1 MSAKLAGRLPDY
13 PDNGLERIAHKLVN
27 APEDVIVAVVRLD
40 TKSLTTDV
48 TTGHIVPTA
57 RILSV
62 EPLLDESSAETALD
76 LMRLAY
82 EARTGLAYLPFEV
95 AEQRIQTEADQ
106 LLGSAGRGSLL
117 RHGSGVLLGGSTNGE
132 SQTDA

>member
-40 TKSLTTDV
+40 TN
-48 TTGHIVPTA
+48 
-57 RILSV
+57 
-62 EPLLDESSAETALD
+62 
-76 LMRLAY
+76 
-82 EARTGLAYLPFEV
+82 
-95 AEQRIQTEADQ
+95 
-106 LLGSAGRGSLL
+106 
-117 RHGSGVLLGGSTNGE
+117 GSGVLLGGSTNGE